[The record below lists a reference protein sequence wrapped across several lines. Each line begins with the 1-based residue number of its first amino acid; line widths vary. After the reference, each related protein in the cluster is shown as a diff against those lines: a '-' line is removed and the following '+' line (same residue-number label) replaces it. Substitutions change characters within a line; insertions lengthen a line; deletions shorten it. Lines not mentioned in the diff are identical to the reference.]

1 MLEKLKEGLLF
12 EPLTEEE
19 KQRRGILGRLYGP
32 IASFKVGTRN
42 GRFYNEDLWEKVF
55 ENDIV
60 KELLAQGG
68 IPGELDHPTTREET
82 DSTKIAVMMPEAPKK
97 DKQGH
102 LVGYFDIIDTPCGK
116 IAAALAKYG
125 FRFGVSSR
133 GTGDV
138 VTDEN
143 GNESVDPNT
152 YALNAWDLVLIPA
165 CEDARMT
172 FQESYNPNTS
182 KLKTELFNDINN
194 ASESDREIMME
205 TLDNL
210 DVDYTPAWVA
220 GKKGKSVLAENTGN
234 SQTQRLQSLLK
245 ENRELKQQVKELNAK
260 LSVGYAQGNEM
271 QTSLNEALSQAK
283 ASEDKVGSL
292 NEENKALKE
301 DFKQLKEVQRRL
313 AEQNRDAIADKKKLS
328 DLSTKL
334 NESLEVNKKLN
345 GDINSIRENLEVA
358 QRTIKTQKQTFVE
371 QLNQKDARI
380 ATLEENIKNDGAIYK
395 EGIVKAKN
403 LVEKY
408 KKMSA
413 SAVNGYIRLKANMI
427 GVPESQIKSRLG
439 ESYTFS
445 DIDKICESLMPT
457 IKQRNSLPFNSK
469 VIGAKVTSQKI
480 EDVTPQKQADVV
492 DIFGYSEW

>member
-1 MLEKLKEGLLF
+1 
-12 EPLTEEE
+12 
-19 KQRRGILGRLYGP
+19 
-32 IASFKVGTRN
+32 
-42 GRFYNEDLWEKVF
+42 
-55 ENDIV
+55 
-60 KELLAQGG
+60 
-68 IPGELDHPTTREET
+68 
-82 DSTKIAVMMPEAPKK
+82 
-97 DKQGH
+97 
-102 LVGYFDIIDTPCGK
+102 
-116 IAAALAKYG
+116 
-125 FRFGVSSR
+125 
-133 GTGDV
+133 
-138 VTDEN
+138 
-143 GNESVDPNT
+143 
-152 YALNAWDLVLIPA
+152 
-165 CEDARMT
+165 
-172 FQESYNPNTS
+172 
-182 KLKTELFNDINN
+182 
-194 ASESDREIMME
+194 ME

-271 QTSLNEALSQAK
+271 QTNLNEALSQAK
-283 ASEDKVGSL
+283 ASEDKVDSL

-408 KKMSA
+408 KKMSS

-480 EDVTPQKQADVV
+480 EDSTPQRQADVV

>member
-32 IASFKVGTRN
+32 IASFKMGTRN
-42 GRFYNEDLWEKVF
+42 GRFYNESLWEKVF

-60 KELLAQGG
+60 KELLNNGG
-68 IPGELDHPTTREET
+68 IPGELDHPESRECT

-102 LVGYFDIIDTPCGK
+102 LIGYFDIIDTPCGK

-138 VTDEN
+138 ITDSE
-143 GNESVDPNT
+143 GNESVDPDT

-172 FQESYNPNTS
+172 FQESYNPNSS
-182 KLKTELFNDINN
+182 KLKTELLNDINN
-194 ASESDREIMME
+194 ASESDQKIMVE
-205 TLDNL
+205 ALDNL
-210 DVDYTPAWVA
+210 DIDYMPNWAA
-220 GKKGKSVLAENTGN
+220 GKKGGSVLAENIGGT
-234 SQTQRLQSLLK
+234 QTQRLQSLLK
-245 ENRELKQQVKELNAK
+245 ENADLKAQIKQLNAK

-271 QTSLNEALSQAK
+271 QTNLNEALSQAK
-283 ASEDKVGSL
+283 ASEEKFDVL
-292 NEENKALKE
+292 ADENKMLKE
-301 DFKQLKEVQRRL
+301 DFKQLKEVQRKL
-313 AEQNRDAIADKKKLS
+313 TEQNRDAIASQKKIGEL
-328 DLSTKL
+328 TNQL
-334 NESLEVNKKLN
+334 NESLKVNKKLN
-345 GDINSIRENLEVA
+345 GDIESIRENLNVA
-358 QRTIKTQKQTFVE
+358 QRTISSQRQSFTE
-371 QLNQKDARI
+371 QLNQRDERI
-380 ATLEENIKNDGAIYK
+380 AKLEEDIKNDGEIYRN
-395 EGIVKAKN
+395 GITKAKN

-408 KKMSA
+408 KKLSNN
-413 SAVNGYIRLKANMI
+413 AVDGYIRLKANMI
-427 GVPESQIKSRLG
+427 GVQPEQVKQRLG

-445 DIDKICESLMPT
+445 DIDKICESLMPAL
-457 IKQRNSLPFNSK
+457 KQRNSLPFNTK
-469 VIGAKVTSQKI
+469 TVGTKVTGMPNNNVDKK
-480 EDVTPQKQADVV
+480 PADIV

>member
-1 MLEKLKEGLLF
+1 
-12 EPLTEEE
+12 
-19 KQRRGILGRLYGP
+19 
-32 IASFKVGTRN
+32 
-42 GRFYNEDLWEKVF
+42 
-55 ENDIV
+55 
-60 KELLAQGG
+60 
-68 IPGELDHPTTREET
+68 
-82 DSTKIAVMMPEAPKK
+82 
-97 DKQGH
+97 
-102 LVGYFDIIDTPCGK
+102 
-116 IAAALAKYG
+116 
-125 FRFGVSSR
+125 
-133 GTGDV
+133 
-138 VTDEN
+138 
-143 GNESVDPNT
+143 
-152 YALNAWDLVLIPA
+152 
-165 CEDARMT
+165 
-172 FQESYNPNTS
+172 
-182 KLKTELFNDINN
+182 
-194 ASESDREIMME
+194 
-205 TLDNL
+205 
-210 DVDYTPAWVA
+210 
-220 GKKGKSVLAENTGN
+220 
-234 SQTQRLQSLLK
+234 
-245 ENRELKQQVKELNAK
+245 
-260 LSVGYAQGNEM
+260 M
-271 QTSLNEALSQAK
+271 QTNLNEALSQAK
-283 ASEDKVGSL
+283 ASEDKVDSL

-380 ATLEENIKNDGAIYK
+380 ATLEENIKNDGAVYK

-408 KKMSA
+408 KKMST